1 MRNDLFN
8 MTPDIKMI
16 LQSYYHEN
24 ISQSIKLNKL
34 PFPQASNPPSLQ
46 AGRGAPLIHGLLILA
61 ELLNWYVFYIPN

>member
-8 MTPDIKMI
+8 MTSDIKTI

-34 PFPQASNPPSLQ
+34 PFPQAANPRSLRGSCSNDVGSRPSYFSWI
-46 AGRGAPLIHGLLILA
+46 A
-61 ELLNWYVFYIPN
+61 